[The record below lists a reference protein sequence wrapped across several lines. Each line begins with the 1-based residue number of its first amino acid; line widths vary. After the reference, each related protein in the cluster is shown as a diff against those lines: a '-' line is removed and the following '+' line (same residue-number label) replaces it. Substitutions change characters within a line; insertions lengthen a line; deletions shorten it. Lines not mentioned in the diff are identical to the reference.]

1 MKTLTTIRKPEPA
14 SQKHGAHRINPA
26 KRTILFLLTA
36 LCSCSLLAQLQIKG
50 RVVDAETGE
59 PLPYAN
65 VYADDKNG
73 TLTNADGYFHLL
85 TSEGARVRFTYI
97 GYQQMTRPAQQA
109 QGTLRMKPLSR
120 DLGQVT
126 VRPYD
131 PAELV
136 GEIIRKLDESY
147 KKGRGERGLYFYRTT
162 FTNGKR
168 NELVEAF
175 MKANSAVNLRKMAIT
190 SGVTGSDITDDNA
203 RLGITY
209 TNVHRVMQVG
219 ARTYDSYRWE
229 SCIKPFDKVSVF
241 KRHYEAKA
249 ISLGQGEEEIIRIDF
264 KEKPGSPDRKGKGLM
279 VGTAY
284 VRAADKC
291 LLRFDGNVLYQ
302 FMQAGLSRVPEE
314 IKFSMQY
321 DYSRGFAELS
331 SLSIEGGGEFQ
342 PNVLSHLSTL
352 RYRTILFHIPNDSLE
367 RQKEYRLETD
377 MMAAVQKAGYD
388 SQLWNRYEV
397 IRRTEKEERI
407 VFGENLMAHRR
418 TKAKDGQ
425 DYIPHMDSTENPRLS
440 ELLQRHK
447 RFATLIPQEKLYVHM
462 DNTCYFQGD
471 TIWFAAYTRKTN
483 TDRPSDMSKVLYV
496 ELLNHDGY
504 LVERKMLKITD
515 GRADGFFALN
525 QNHAYSGYYELR
537 AYTRW
542 QLNWG
547 VTERPHSLRSRRW
560 FISEE
565 AERNFFRDYE
575 KLYSRVF
582 PVFDRPDTA
591 GDHTPR
597 MTLRPLRRPAYRREG
612 ESPLR
617 LTLYPEGGNLV
628 QGLPCRVAFEACRE
642 NGEWVDGTLSLV
654 ENDVQTGHAIATQH
668 RGRGSFSIT
677 PRVDKAQRV
686 QFTSKDGERVT
697 ATLPRAES
705 SGASLNVVRQGA
717 DWAMHCRLS
726 ADIQPSAVGL
736 TVSYEGKVLGFYTFR
751 GNNERFT
758 FEPPQG
764 ISGVY
769 QATLFT
775 EDGKVLADRLFFHRT
790 PGMAVAPLQVEGLK
804 AEYAPYDS
812 IRISLQGKDVLHNT
826 PFSLAVRESGT
837 SMGNHDTGNILT
849 EMLLASEIRGFVPDP
864 GWYFEQDDS
873 VHRAALDLLMMTQG
887 WRRFRWQDMAVKG
900 ALEQTQP
907 REKQLMLK
915 GRVYPSNPADPR
927 LRELEDQSRVLQSAS
942 ENNEK
947 ARQEREK
954 RQKEL
959 RDWAGADPKI
969 QQLQDESDRWEKAR
983 LTAERDRFFLQK
995 QKSGRKRDSLQN
1007 DYNLEYYLHAMLQD
1021 GDKKYPFEDMR
1032 THKQGTF
1039 EAVIPDFYGECILYL
1054 AATPLKRYN
1063 PYRQFEWKEMRD
1075 PENLTPKEL
1084 AKSIVAP
1091 SPSLVLVDQPYPRFV
1106 KPYSYYQERLP
1117 QPEWKGPINPE
1128 QEEDVTELPELS
1140 VKAKFKGQYRF
1151 NDRNPAFM
1159 LNHMDALN
1167 ATIDAGLYYAPNI
1180 QMKTVLGDMGMETIK
1195 GEEWELADFLSDRG
1209 KGIARPVIRHRL
1221 GATADRRT
1229 TASGHE
1235 VPADSLYS
1243 SEHLESTSADA
1254 FISDGELRQYIGL
1267 GAIDKTV
1274 YYTDYSP
1281 RFSGSQQ
1288 YKNDFPEVN
1297 IVHYPHANGGQY
1309 PVYAD
1314 RCLRLP
1320 GFALPAEFYSPD
1332 YSKQTPPDS
1341 VKDYRRTLY
1350 WNPNVTLD
1358 KDGKATITLYNNA
1371 RTNQISVDAQGQAA
1385 DGTLLWGIE
1394 R

>member
-1 MKTLTTIRKPEPA
+1 MKTLTTIRKSEPA
-14 SQKHGAHRINPA
+14 SQKHGAHRTNPT
-26 KRTILFLLTA
+26 KRAILFLLTA
-36 LCSCSLLAQLQIKG
+36 LCSCSLLAQLHIKG

-162 FTNGKR
+162 FTNGRR

-407 VFGENLMAHRR
+407 VFGENLMAHRK

-447 RFATLIPQEKLYVHM
+447 RFANLIPQEKLYVHM

-642 NGEWVDGTLSLV
+642 NGEWVEGTLSLA

-677 PRVDKAQRV
+677 PGTDKAQRV

-726 ADIQPSAVGL
+726 ADIQPSAVGM
-736 TVSYEGKVLGFYTFR
+736 TVSYEGKIFGFYTFR
-751 GNNERFT
+751 GSNERFT

-900 ALEQTQP
+900 AWELTQP

-1281 RFSGSQQ
+1281 RLAGDVR
-1288 YKNDFPEVN
+1288 YANDFPEVN

-1341 VKDYRRTLY
+1341 IKDYRRTLY

-1394 R
+1394 Q

>member
-85 TSEGARVRFTYI
+85 TSEGAQVRFTYI
-97 GYQQMTRPAQQA
+97 GYQQMQRPAQQA

-136 GEIIRKLDESY
+136 GEIIRRLDESY

-162 FTNGKR
+162 FTNGRR

-249 ISLGQGEEEIIRIDF
+249 ISLGEIIRIDF

>member
-1 MKTLTTIRKPEPA
+1 MIKMAFRFWFSTLLMLI
-14 SQKHGAHRINPA
+14 
-26 KRTILFLLTA
+26 
-36 LCSCSLLAQLQIKG
+36 CSCPLLAQIQIKG

-73 TLTNADGYFHLL
+73 TLTNTDGYFQLL

-97 GYQQMTRPAQQA
+97 GYQQMVRPAQQA
-109 QGTLRMKPLSR
+109 QGTLRMQPLSR

-136 GEIIRKLDESY
+136 REIIRKLDESY

-219 ARTYDSYRWE
+219 ARTYDSYRWK

-241 KRHYEAKA
+241 NRYYDAKA
-249 ISLGQGEEEIIRIDF
+249 ISLGQGEEEIIRIEF

-302 FMQAGLSRVPEE
+302 FMQSGLSRVPEE

-504 LVERKMLKITD
+504 MVERKILKITD

-547 VTERPHSLRSRRW
+547 VTERPHSLRSQRW

-565 AERNFFRDYE
+565 TERSFFRDYE

-582 PVFDRPDTA
+582 PVFDRPDTE

-597 MTLRPLRRPAYRREG
+597 MTLRPLRRPAYRNKEK
-612 ESPLR
+612 SPLR
-617 LTLYPEGGNLV
+617 LTFYPEGGNLI

-642 NGEWVDGTLSLV
+642 NGEWVEGTLSLV

-677 PRVDKAQRV
+677 PGADKAQRV

-697 ATLPRAES
+697 ATLPRAET
-705 SGASLNVVRQGA
+705 SGASLSVAQQGEG
-717 DWAMHCRLS
+717 WTMHCRLS
-726 ADIQPSAVGL
+726 ADIQPLAVGL
-736 TVSYEGKVLGFYTFR
+736 TVSYEGKVLGFYTLK
-751 GNNERFT
+751 GHNERLT

-764 ISGVY
+764 MSGVY

-812 IRISLQGKDVLHNT
+812 IRISVQGKDTHHNSLL
-826 PFSLAVRESGT
+826 SLAVREKST
-837 SMGNHDTGNILT
+837 SFGNHDTGNILT

-873 VHRAALDLLMMTQG
+873 VHRTALDLLMMTQG

-927 LRELEDQSRVLQSAS
+927 LRELEDQNRVLQSAS

-947 ARQEREK
+947 DRQEREK

-1063 PYRQFEWKEMRD
+1063 PYRQFEWKEMQD
-1075 PENLTPKEL
+1075 PEYLTPKQL
-1084 AKSIVAP
+1084 AKSIIAP
-1091 SPSLVLVDQPYPRFV
+1091 SKAQVLIDHHYPRFV
-1106 KPYSYYQERLP
+1106 KPYTYYQERLS
-1117 QPEWKGPINPE
+1117 QPKWQGKIEKEKEANVTQMPE
-1128 QEEDVTELPELS
+1128 VSVTS
-1140 VKAKFKGQYRF
+1140 KFKGQFRF
-1151 NDRNPAFM
+1151 NNQFPAFI
-1159 LNHMDALN
+1159 LDHMDALN
-1167 ATIDAGLYYAPNI
+1167 ASIDAGLYYAPNI
-1180 QMKTVLGDMGMETIK
+1180 QMKTYLGDMGLEGIN
-1195 GEEWELADFLSDRG
+1195 GREEELADFLIERDDEDKFLKTPS
-1209 KGIARPVIRHRL
+1209 AIRHRL
-1221 GATADRRT
+1221 GVSSDRRIMDT
-1229 TASGHE
+1229 GHE
-1235 VPADSLYS
+1235 PSADSLYS
-1243 SEHLESTSADA
+1243 RENLKSISTDA
-1254 FISDGELRQYIGL
+1254 FISDGELRQYLGL

-1350 WNPNVTLD
+1350 WNPNLMLD

-1371 RTNQISVDAQGQAA
+1371 RTTQISVDAAGQAA
-1385 DGTLLWGIE
+1385 DGTLLWGE
-1394 R
+1394 DPL